1 MVAYC
6 AIRAILRIET
16 SARQYGMIFTSDNAV
31 GAAPEILAALA
42 QANDGA
48 LPSYGA
54 DPAMADVEARLAE
67 IFETKCRVF
76 LVTTGTAA
84 NALALASL
92 SPPWGAVFCH
102 RYAHI
107 EVDECG
113 APEFFGGGLKLV
125 LLDGPDGKIAP
136 DTLHRAISET
146 GAGGV
151 HQVQPAVLS
160 LTNVTEAG
168 ALYQTDEIAELA
180 GLAHQA
186 GCAVHLDGT
195 RFANAL
201 AASNASPAEMSWR
214 AGVDVLCLGATKN
227 GALAAEAVIFFDPD
241 RQADRIAEFE
251 YRRKR
256 GGHLI
261 SKGRMLSSQMSAYLE
276 NDLWLSLARHSN
288 RAATRLAVGLEKI
301 QDVEIENSVDA
312 NMLFVHLP
320 LKVHRALQGGGARY
334 YLEPPS
340 QTDEGDGKR
349 VRVRFVTSFST
360 SDADIDAFLAIA
372 SKA

>member
-1 MVAYC
+1 MY
-6 AIRAILRIET
+6 
-16 SARQYGMIFTSDNAV
+16 FTSDNAV
-31 GAAPEILAALA
+31 GAAPQILDAIMA
-42 QANDGA
+42 ANDGA

-54 DPAMADVEARLAE
+54 DPLMGDVEAQIAA
-67 IFETKCRVF
+67 IFETECRVF
-76 LVTTGTAA
+76 LVSTGTAA

-102 RYAHI
+102 RDAHI

-113 APEFFGGGLKLV
+113 APEFFGGGLKLA
-125 LLDGPDGKIAP
+125 LLDGPDGKIPPEA
-136 DTLHRAISET
+136 LSEALKET

-168 ALYQTDEIAELA
+168 ALYRADEVAALA
-180 GLAHQA
+180 TMAHEA

-201 AASNASPAEMSWR
+201 VASNASPADMSWR

-227 GALAAEAVIFFDPD
+227 GALAAEAVIFFDPA
-241 RQADRIAEFE
+241 RQADRIAQFE

-261 SKGRMLSSQMSAYLE
+261 SKGRMLSSQMAAYLKD
-276 NDLWLSLARHSN
+276 DLWLSLARDSN
-288 RAATRLAVGLEKI
+288 NAAARLAAGLGAIES
-301 QDVEIENSVDA
+301 VEIENSVDA

-320 LKVHRALQGGGARY
+320 LHVHNALQAEGARY

-340 QTDEGDGKR
+340 QTDEGDGKT

-360 SDADIDAFLAIA
+360 SNAEIDAFLAIA
-372 SKA
+372 SGA

>member
-1 MVAYC
+1 MY
-6 AIRAILRIET
+6 
-16 SARQYGMIFTSDNAV
+16 FTSDNAV
-31 GAAPEILAALA
+31 GAAPEILDAIVA
-42 QANDGA
+42 ANDGS

-54 DPAMADVEARLAE
+54 DPMMAQVESRVAE
-67 IFETKCRVF
+67 IFETECRVF
-76 LVTTGTAA
+76 LVSTGTAA

-102 RYAHI
+102 RHAHI

-113 APEFFGGGLKLV
+113 APEFFGGGLKLA
-125 LLDGPDGKIAP
+125 LLHGQDAKIAP
-136 DTLHRAISET
+136 DALRAAIADT

-151 HQVQPAVLS
+151 HQVQPAALS

-168 ALYQTDEIAELA
+168 ALYRADEVAALSEIARDA
-180 GLAHQA
+180 N
-186 GCAVHLDGT
+186 CAVHLDGT

-201 AASNASPAEMSWR
+201 VASNASPADMSWR

-227 GALAAEAVIFFDPD
+227 GALAAEAVIFFDPE
-241 RQADRIAEFE
+241 RQADRIAQFE

-256 GGHLI
+256 GGHLV
-261 SKGRMLSSQMSAYLE
+261 SKGRMLSAQMAAYLKD
-276 NDLWLSLARHSN
+276 DLWLKLARHSN
-288 RAATRLAVGLEKI
+288 DAAARLAAGLRRI
-301 QDVEIENSVDA
+301 DGVRIENSVEA

-320 LKVHRALQGGGARY
+320 LSVHRALQAGDARY

-340 QTDEGDGKR
+340 QSDEGNGES

-360 SDADIDAFLAIA
+360 SDESIDAFLSIA
-372 SKA
+372 ATA

>member
-1 MVAYC
+1 MY
-6 AIRAILRIET
+6 
-16 SARQYGMIFTSDNAV
+16 FTSDNAV
-31 GAAPEILAALA
+31 GAAPEILNAIIAA
-42 QANDGA
+42 NEDA

-54 DPAMADVEARLAE
+54 DPMMQDVEKRIAQ
-67 IFETKCRVF
+67 IFETDVRVF
-76 LVTTGTAA
+76 LVSTGTAA
-84 NALALASL
+84 NALSLASL

-125 LLDGPDGKIAP
+125 LLDGKDGKIQP
-136 DTLHRAISET
+136 DALEYALKET

-160 LTNVTEAG
+160 ITNVTEAG
-168 ALYQTDEIAELA
+168 ALYRAEEISTLA
-180 GLAHQA
+180 ALAHDA

-201 AASNASPAEMSWR
+201 VSSNASPADMSWR

-227 GALAAEAVIFFDPD
+227 GALAAEAVIFFDPK
-241 RQADRIAEFE
+241 RQADRIAQFE

-261 SKGRMLSSQMSAYLE
+261 SKGRMLSAQMAAYFKD
-276 NDLWLSLARHSN
+276 DLWLSLARHSN
-288 RAATRLAVGLEKI
+288 LAATRLADGLRKI
-301 QDVEIENSVDA
+301 EGVEIENSVDA

-320 LKVHRALQGGGARY
+320 VAVHKRLQQEGARY

-340 QTDEGDGKR
+340 QSDEGDGKT

-360 SDADIDAFLAIA
+360 TDDAIDSFLEIA

>member
-1 MVAYC
+1 
-6 AIRAILRIET
+6 
-16 SARQYGMIFTSDNAV
+16 MIFTSDNAV
-31 GAAPEILAALA
+31 GAAPQILDAIVAA
-42 QANDGA
+42 NEDA
-48 LPSYGA
+48 LPSYGD
-54 DPAMADVEARLAE
+54 DPMMASVEAKIAE
-67 IFETKCRVF
+67 IFETDCRVF
-76 LVTTGTAA
+76 LVSTGTAA

-92 SPPWGAVFCH
+92 APPWGAVFCH

-113 APEFFGGGLKLV
+113 APEFFGGGLKLS
-125 LLDGPDGKIAP
+125 LIDGEDGKIPPTALR
-136 DTLHRAISET
+136 DAIAGT

-160 LTNVTEAG
+160 LTNVTESG
-168 ALYQTDEIAELA
+168 ALYRAGEVAELA
-180 GLAHQA
+180 ALAHEK

-201 AASNASPAEMSWR
+201 VASNASPADMSWR

-227 GALAAEAVIFFDPD
+227 GALAAEAVIFFDPK
-241 RQADRIAEFE
+241 RQADRIAQFE

-261 SKGRMLSSQMSAYLE
+261 SKGRMLSSQMAAYFKD
-276 NDLWLSLARHSN
+276 DLWLSLARQSN
-288 RAATRLAVGLEKI
+288 TAAARLAAGLEKI
-301 QDVEIENSVDA
+301 EGITIENRVEA

-320 LKVHRALQGGGARY
+320 VSVHHALQSGGARY

-340 QTDEGDGKR
+340 QTDKGNGET

-360 SDADIDAFLAIA
+360 TDAAIDAFLAIA
-372 SKA
+372 SKG

>member
-1 MVAYC
+1 MY
-6 AIRAILRIET
+6 
-16 SARQYGMIFTSDNAV
+16 FTSDNAV
-31 GAAPEILAALA
+31 GAAPEILNAIVA
-42 QANDGA
+42 ANDGA

-54 DPAMADVEARLAE
+54 DPMMEAVEARIAE
-67 IFETKCRVF
+67 IFETECRVF
-76 LVTTGTAA
+76 LVSTGTAA

-92 SPPWGAVFCH
+92 SPPWGVVFCH

-113 APEFFGGGLKLV
+113 APEFFGGGLKLA
-125 LLDGPDGKIAP
+125 LLDGPDGKIPP
-136 DTLHRAISET
+136 DTLKQALAET

-160 LTNVTEAG
+160 LTNVTESG
-168 ALYQTDEIAELA
+168 ALYRADEVAALSA
-180 GLAHQA
+180 LAHDA
-186 GCAVHLDGT
+186 DCAVHLDGT

-201 AASNASPAEMSWR
+201 VSSNVSPADMSWR

-227 GALAAEAVIFFDPD
+227 GALAAEAVIFFDPE
-241 RQADRIAEFE
+241 RQADRITQFE

-261 SKGRMLSSQMSAYLE
+261 SKGRMLSAQMTAYLKD
-276 NDLWLSLARHSN
+276 DLWLSLARRSN
-288 RAATRLAVGLEKI
+288 DAAARLAAGLRRI
-301 QDVEIENSVDA
+301 NGVEIENPVEA

-320 LKVHRALQGGGARY
+320 LPVHRALQAEGARY

-340 QTDEGDGKR
+340 QTDEGNGKT

-360 SDADIDAFLAIA
+360 TDDSIDAFLAIA
-372 SKA
+372 SKAQ

>member
-1 MVAYC
+1 MY
-6 AIRAILRIET
+6 
-16 SARQYGMIFTSDNAV
+16 FTSDNAV
-31 GAAPEILAALA
+31 GAAPEILAAI
-42 QANDGA
+42 QAANEGA

-54 DPAMADVEARLAE
+54 DPMMEEVEATISK
-67 IFETKCRVF
+67 IFETPCRVF
-76 LVTTGTAA
+76 LVSTGTAA

-92 SPPWGAVFCH
+92 APPWGAVFCH
-102 RYAHI
+102 RHAHI

-113 APEFFGGGLKLV
+113 APEFFGGGLKLA
-125 LLDGPDGKIAP
+125 LLDGPDGKITP
-136 DTLHRAISET
+136 DTLQSALAET

-168 ALYQTDEIAELA
+168 ALYHADEISALTS
-180 GLAHQA
+180 LAHDA
-186 GCAVHLDGT
+186 KCAVHLDGT

-201 AASNASPAEMSWR
+201 VSSNASPADMSWR

-227 GALAAEAVIFFDPD
+227 GALAAEAVIFFDPG
-241 RQADRIAEFE
+241 RQSERIAQFE

-256 GGHLI
+256 GGHLV
-261 SKGRMLSSQMSAYLE
+261 SKGRLLSSQMAAYLKD
-276 NDLWLSLARHSN
+276 DLWLDLARHSN
-288 RAATRLAVGLEKI
+288 EAAARLASGLQKNSCI
-301 QDVEIENSVDA
+301 EIENSVDA

-320 LKVHRALQGGGARY
+320 LRIHRALQAEGARY

-340 QTDEGDGKR
+340 QTDEGNGET
-349 VRVRFVTSFST
+349 VRVRFVTSFTT
-360 SDADIDAFLAIA
+360 SNESIDLFLSIA

>member
-1 MVAYC
+1 
-6 AIRAILRIET
+6 
-16 SARQYGMIFTSDNAV
+16 MIFTSDNAV
-31 GAAPEILAALA
+31 GAAPEILAAIA
-42 QANDGA
+42 AANEGA
-48 LPSYGA
+48 FPSYGA
-54 DPAMADVEARLAE
+54 DPLMTDVEALIAE
-67 IFETKCRVF
+67 IFETECRVF
-76 LVTTGTAA
+76 LVATGTAA

-102 RYAHI
+102 RHAHI

-125 LLDGPDGKIAP
+125 LLDGPNGKIEP
-136 DTLHRAISET
+136 DTLRKALQET

-151 HQVQPAVLS
+151 HQVQPAALS

-168 ALYQTDEIAELA
+168 ALYRADEIAALA
-180 GLAHQA
+180 SLAHEA

-201 AASNASPAEMSWR
+201 VASNASPADMSWR

-227 GALAAEAVIFFDPD
+227 GALAAETVIFFDPT

-261 SKGRMLSSQMSAYLE
+261 SKGRLLSSQMAAYLE
-276 NDLWLSLARHSN
+276 DDLWLSLARHSN
-288 RAATRLAVGLEKI
+288 TAAARLAAGLEAI
-301 QDVEIENSVDA
+301 SGVEIENSVDA

-320 LKVHRALQGGGARY
+320 LRVHRALQQQGARY

-340 QTDEGDGKR
+340 QTDEGNGET

-360 SDADIDAFLAIA
+360 SEAEIDAFLSIA
-372 SKA
+372 SGA

>member
-1 MVAYC
+1 MY
-6 AIRAILRIET
+6 
-16 SARQYGMIFTSDNAV
+16 FTSDNAV
-31 GAAPEILAALA
+31 GAAPEILRAIVD
-42 QANDGA
+42 ANDGA
-48 LPSYGA
+48 LPSYGT
-54 DPAMADVEARLAE
+54 DSMMADVEAK
-67 IFETKCRVF
+67 ISKVFETECRVF
-76 LVTTGTAA
+76 LVSTGTAA

-102 RYAHI
+102 RHAHI

-113 APEFFGGGLKLV
+113 APEFFGGGLKLA
-125 LLDGPDGKIAP
+125 LLDGPDGKIPPAA
-136 DTLHRAISET
+136 LEEALRET

-160 LTNVTEAG
+160 ITNVTESG
-168 ALYQTDEIAELA
+168 ALYRADEVATLA
-180 GLAHQA
+180 ALAHEKN
-186 GCAVHLDGT
+186 CAVHLDGT

-201 AASNASPAEMSWR
+201 VSSNASPADMSWR

-241 RQADRIAEFE
+241 RQADRIAQFE

-261 SKGRMLSSQMSAYLE
+261 SKGRMLSSQMAAYLKD
-276 NDLWLSLARHSN
+276 DLWLTLARRSN
-288 RAATRLAVGLEKI
+288 DSAARLAEGLRAIKG
-301 QDVEIENSVDA
+301 VEIENTVEA

-320 LKVHRALQGGGARY
+320 LVTHQALQSEGARY

-340 QTDEGDGKR
+340 QSDEGNGET

-360 SDADIDAFLAIA
+360 TDESIDAFLAIA

>member
-1 MVAYC
+1 MH
-6 AIRAILRIET
+6 
-16 SARQYGMIFTSDNAV
+16 FTSDNAV
-31 GAAPEILAALA
+31 GAAPEILAAVA
-42 QANDGA
+42 SANDGS

-54 DPAMADVEARLAE
+54 DAIAERVEARLRA
-67 IFETKCRVF
+67 IFETDLRMF

-92 SPPWGAVFCH
+92 APPWGTVFCH
-102 RYAHI
+102 RIAHI

-113 APEFFGGGLKLV
+113 APEFYGGGLKLA
-125 LLDGPDGKIAP
+125 LLDGPHGKIAP
-136 DTLHRAISET
+136 DTLANALAGA

-168 ALYQTDEIAELA
+168 ALYDPGEVAALSELA
-180 GLAHQA
+180 RQK

-195 RFANAL
+195 RFANAVT
-201 AASNASPAEMSWR
+201 ASGASPAELSWK

-227 GALAAEAVIFFDPD
+227 GALAAEAVIFFDPE
-241 RQADRIAEFE
+241 RQGERIAQFA

-256 GGHLI
+256 GGHLL
-261 SKGRMLSSQMSAYLE
+261 SKGRLLSAQMEAYLTD
-276 NDLWLSLARHSN
+276 DLWLRLARHSN
-288 RAATRLAVGLEKI
+288 TVADRLAQGLRGLPG
-301 QDVEIENSVDA
+301 VEIENPVDA

-320 LKVHRALQGGGARY
+320 LAMHKRLQASGAAY

-340 QTDEGDGKR
+340 QPAGGDGKT
-349 VRVRFVTSFST
+349 VRIRLVTSFAT
-360 SDADIDAFLAIA
+360 RTGDADAFIA
-372 SKA
+372 AARGD

>member
-1 MVAYC
+1 MY
-6 AIRAILRIET
+6 
-16 SARQYGMIFTSDNAV
+16 FTSDNAV
-31 GAAPEILAALA
+31 GAAPEILNAIIAA
-42 QANDGA
+42 NEDA

-54 DPAMADVEARLAE
+54 DPMMSEVEARLAE
-67 IFETKCRVF
+67 IFETDVRVF
-76 LVTTGTAA
+76 LVSTGTAA
-84 NALALASL
+84 NALALSSV

-113 APEFFGGGLKLV
+113 APEFYGGGLKLV
-125 LLDGPDGKIAP
+125 LLDGQNGKILP
-136 DTLHRAISET
+136 ETLEHALTVT

-160 LTNVTEAG
+160 ITNVTEAG
-168 ALYQTDEIAELA
+168 ALYRPEELLA
-180 GLAHQA
+180 LASLAHEA
-186 GCAVHLDGT
+186 NCAVHLDGT

-201 AASNASPAEMSWR
+201 VASNASPADMSWR

-227 GALAAEAVIFFDPD
+227 GALAAEAVIFFDPE
-241 RQADRIAEFE
+241 RQADRIAQFE

-261 SKGRMLSSQMSAYLE
+261 SKGRMLSAQMLAYLKD
-276 NDLWLSLARHSN
+276 DLWLSLARHSN
-288 RAATRLAVGLEKI
+288 NAAARLAAGLRPI
-301 QDVEIENSVDA
+301 DGVEIENEVDA

-320 LKVHRALQGGGARY
+320 LRVHRALQSEGARY

-340 QTDEGDGKR
+340 QTDEGDGEK
-349 VRVRFVTSFST
+349 VRVRFVTSFAT
-360 SDADIDAFLAIA
+360 SDEAIDTFLNIA

>member
-1 MVAYC
+1 MN
-6 AIRAILRIET
+6 
-16 SARQYGMIFTSDNAV
+16 FTSDNAV
-31 GAAPEILAALA
+31 GAAPQILDAIARV
-42 QANDGA
+42 NDGP

-54 DPAMADVEARLAE
+54 DPLARQVEARLAE
-67 IFETKCRVF
+67 IFGTDLRVF

-84 NALALASL
+84 NALAIASL
-92 SPPWGAVFCH
+92 TPPWGTVFCH

-113 APEFFGGGLKLV
+113 APEFYGGGLKLA
-125 LLDGPDGKIAP
+125 LIDGTDGKIAP
-136 DTLHRAISET
+136 DALSELIGGY

-168 ALYQTDEIAELA
+168 ALYQPAEIAALSA
-180 GLAHQA
+180 IARDH

-195 RFANAL
+195 RFANAVV
-201 AASNASPAEMSWR
+201 ASGATPAELSWKS
-214 AGVDVLCLGATKN
+214 GVDVLCLGATKN
-227 GALAAEAVIFFDPD
+227 GALAAEAVIFFDPE
-241 RQADRIAEFE
+241 RQADRIAGFE

-256 GGHLI
+256 GGHLV
-261 SKGRMLSSQMSAYLE
+261 SKGRLLSSQMDAYLA
-276 NDLWLSLARHSN
+276 DGLWLDLAR
-288 RAATRLAVGLEKI
+288 RANEAARRLADGLRTI
-301 QDVEIENSVDA
+301 PGIEIENPVDA

-320 LKVHRALQGGGARY
+320 LPVHRKLKASGAAY

-349 VRVRFVTSFST
+349 VRTRFVTSYAT
-360 SDADIDAFLAIA
+360 TDAAIDAFLSTARGD
-372 SKA
+372 

>member
-1 MVAYC
+1 MY
-6 AIRAILRIET
+6 
-16 SARQYGMIFTSDNAV
+16 FTSDNAV
-31 GAAPEILAALA
+31 GAAPEILDAIIAANA
-42 QANDGA
+42 GA

-54 DPAMADVEARLAE
+54 EPMMAAVEATIAG
-67 IFETKCRVF
+67 IFETDCRVF
-76 LVTTGTAA
+76 LVSTGTAA

-102 RYAHI
+102 RFAHI

-113 APEFFGGGLKLV
+113 APEFFGGGLKLA
-125 LLDGPDGKIAP
+125 LLDGAEGKIDPSGLRDA
-136 DTLHRAISET
+136 LRET

-168 ALYQTDEIAELA
+168 ALYSADELSVLA
-180 GLAHQA
+180 AMARDA

-201 AASNASPAEMSWR
+201 VAADASPADMSWR

-227 GALAAEAVIFFDPD
+227 GALAAEAVIFFDPQ

-261 SKGRMLSSQMSAYLE
+261 SKSRMLSSQMAAYLKD
-276 NDLWLSLARHSN
+276 DLWLSLARRANS
-288 RAATRLAVGLEKI
+288 AATRLADGLRAI
-301 QDVEIENSVDA
+301 DGVAIENSVDA

-320 LKVHRALQGGGARY
+320 VAVHRALLAEGARY

-340 QTDEGDGKR
+340 QTDDGDGHR
-349 VRVRFVTSFST
+349 VRVRLVASFST
-360 SDADIDAFLAIA
+360 TESEIDAFLAIA
-372 SKA
+372 SGA

>member
-1 MVAYC
+1 MY
-6 AIRAILRIET
+6 
-16 SARQYGMIFTSDNAV
+16 FTSDNAV
-31 GAAPEILAALA
+31 GAAPEILDAIMAA
-42 QANDGA
+42 NNGA

-54 DPAMADVEARLAE
+54 DPMMEEVERTIST
-67 IFETKCRVF
+67 IFETPCRVF
-76 LVTTGTAA
+76 LVGTGTAA
-84 NALALASL
+84 NALTLASL
-92 SPPWGAVFCH
+92 APPWGAVFCH

-125 LLDGPDGKIAP
+125 LLDGDNGKIDPAAL
-136 DTLHRAISET
+136 TNALNET

-168 ALYQTDEIAELA
+168 ALYQADEVAALSA
-180 GLAHQA
+180 LAHDK

-201 AASNASPAEMSWR
+201 VSSNASPADMSWR

-227 GALAAEAVIFFDPD
+227 GALAAEAVIFFDPE
-241 RQADRIAEFE
+241 RQADRIAQFE

-261 SKGRMLSSQMSAYLE
+261 SKGRMLSSQMAAYLKD
-276 NDLWLSLARHSN
+276 DLWLRLARQSN
-288 RAATRLAVGLEKI
+288 DAAVRLAEGLRKI
-301 QDVEIENSVDA
+301 NGVEIENSIDA

-320 LKVHRALQGGGARY
+320 LKIHRALEAEGARY

-340 QTDEGDGKR
+340 QSDDGNGET

-360 SDADIDAFLAIA
+360 SHEAIDSFLAIA

>member
-1 MVAYC
+1 MY
-6 AIRAILRIET
+6 
-16 SARQYGMIFTSDNAV
+16 FTSDNAV
-31 GAAPEILAALA
+31 GAAPEILEAMMAA
-42 QANDGA
+42 NEGA

-54 DPAMADVEARLAE
+54 DPMMAEVEATVSK
-67 IFETKCRVF
+67 IFETPCRVF
-76 LVTTGTAA
+76 LVSTGTAA

-92 SPPWGAVFCH
+92 APPWGAVFCH

-113 APEFFGGGLKLV
+113 APEFYGGGLKLA
-125 LLDGPDGKIAP
+125 LLDGPNGKIQP
-136 DTLHRAISET
+136 DGLREALNET

-168 ALYQTDEIAELA
+168 ALYRAEEVAALSA
-180 GLAHQA
+180 LAHEKD
-186 GCAVHLDGT
+186 CAVHLDGT

-201 AASNASPAEMSWR
+201 VSSNASAADMSWR

-227 GALAAEAVIFFDPD
+227 GALAAEAVIFFDPE
-241 RQADRIAEFE
+241 RQEDRISQFE

-261 SKGRMLSSQMSAYLE
+261 SKGRILSSQMAAYLKD
-276 NDLWLSLARHSN
+276 DLWLTLARRSN
-288 RAATRLAVGLEKI
+288 KTAARLAAGLREI
-301 QDVEIENSVDA
+301 AGVEIENTVDA

-320 LKVHRALQGGGARY
+320 LKVHRALQAGGARY
-334 YLEPPS
+334 YLEPPNQS
-340 QTDEGDGKR
+340 EVGNGET

-360 SDADIDAFLAIA
+360 SDEAIESFLAIA